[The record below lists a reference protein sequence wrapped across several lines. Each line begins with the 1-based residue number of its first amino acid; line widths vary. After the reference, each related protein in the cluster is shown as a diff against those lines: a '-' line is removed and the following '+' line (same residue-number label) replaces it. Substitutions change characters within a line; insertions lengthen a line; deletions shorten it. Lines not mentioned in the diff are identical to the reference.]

1 MMNEP
6 QPKGRTATVHATDTS
21 ATGISGIAR
30 QKADKAAGSDAK
42 IETEPTASSS
52 TASTTRSPK
61 NGKGATREGERKP
74 HRGQIAASGAGGGT
88 AGTGQASR
96 SPKRTSANRHDWNE
110 IRTRYI
116 IGNESLREIAEKV
129 PCGKTT
135 IMARSR
141 KEGWPT
147 LREEYRRDLDA
158 KTVQKA
164 AAEAATE
171 RARIARIAVGGM
183 GAISLKWKAILQK
196 MEKTPPEEWGKD
208 PEIAKLSP
216 ADYEKL
222 AKTYL
227 LLTGEATERHELKQ
241 EQLAP
246 ETSEAIWRIIAE
258 ERKRE
263 ERKESDEL

>member
-1 MMNEP
+1 MTNE
-6 QPKGRTATVHATDTS
+6 QQHKGSTGTASKS
-21 ATGISGIAR
+21 ATQSTGGNGIEGQASG
-30 QKADKAAGSDAK
+30 KESGSRA
-42 IETEPTASSS
+42 TGAPEPTTGSP

-61 NGKGATREGERKP
+61 QEKGPTPGGERKP
-74 HRGQIAASGAGGGT
+74 QEGQIPASSTAGGT
-88 AGTGQASR
+88 AVTGQAQK
-96 SPKRTSANRHDWNE
+96 SPKRTSAIRHDWNE

-141 KEGWPT
+141 KEGWPQ
-147 LREEYRRDLDA
+147 LRAEYRRDLDA

-183 GAISLKWKAILQK
+183 GAISLKWRYILRK
-196 MEKTPPEEWGKD
+196 MESTPPEEWAKD

-263 ERKESDEL
+263 ERKESNEL

>member
-1 MMNEP
+1 M
-6 QPKGRTATVHATDTS
+6 TDTLHPQES
-21 ATGISGIAR
+21 AGTAL
-30 QKADKAAGSDAK
+30 KAATPSTGRSGVEGQEAGKESGSGANGAP
-42 IETEPTASSS
+42 EPTTGSP
-52 TASTTRSPK
+52 TASTTRSSK
-61 NGKGATREGERKP
+61 QEKGATREEERKP
-74 HRGQIAASGAGGGT
+74 QEGQITASGGGGGI
-88 AGTGQASR
+88 AVTGQAQK
-96 SPKRTSANRHDWNE
+96 SPNCTSAIRHDWNE

-147 LREEYRRDLDA
+147 LRAEYRRDLDA

-183 GAISLKWKAILQK
+183 GAISLKWKAILRK
-196 MEKTPPEEWGKD
+196 MESTPPEEWGKD